1 LRQQGHISNVE
12 TAAQRSHRARG
23 GRLQALVALC
33 GLVLALVLSMSAE
46 ASAAPVLN
54 FKEAFGS
61 GAHPQ
66 LIVPTGL
73 AVDQSTGDVL
83 VMDQAAGTISRFK
96 PDGTAADFSAL
107 GTNVI
112 DGDSG
117 ADQTPQGKAGEAGLT
132 FAGDAESEIAV
143 DNSGAATGG
152 DIYVTQ
158 SSPNAIDIFASSGEY
173 LGQLTESA
181 SGPFSEACG
190 VTADSAGS
198 VFVGDYTG
206 NLGGTI
212 DEFSS
217 TVNPVTDGDSVT
229 SFHEPFNPCVLVAG
243 AEASKGS
250 LFALGYFG
258 SLFKLNASSGAV
270 AYTVSEGQGTTA
282 AVDPATG
289 DVLEAKG
296 SEIVEYDV
304 SGSTSAVQTT
314 SFEAESAI
322 QGLAVGPAG
331 IVYLDRSGSNE
342 LEVLRHVVI
351 AAVTSKV
358 ATAVGQNG
366 ATLHGTVNPEGLEV
380 TECKFE
386 YGPASGSTFEGS
398 VPCNPSAASLGEDT
412 TTHSVSAVVA
422 GLEPNTAYHFRLAAS
437 DVNGTVKAKTLTF
450 TTSGLPLVT
459 DSSPT
464 GVSQNGATLHG
475 TVNPEGLEVT
485 ECKFEYGPASG
496 SAFESSVPCN
506 PPASS
511 FEADTVAHSVSA
523 ALTGL
528 EPNIA
533 YHFRLTAS
541 NHSGTRTG
549 EVLTFTTSG
558 PPQITEVRASDA
570 DQSSVTLE
578 AHINP
583 GGLATSYRFE
593 WGTTTAY
600 GHNVPAEFDPVLA
613 AGDEPVAVTARVS
626 GLAPA
631 TELHYRLSAANS
643 AGTKASP
650 DQLAETL
657 DSCDLPDRRCF
668 EQVSPLDPGPVA
680 APGEGQA
687 QTELQYQAGTEPGKV
702 AYLITPGLSD
712 ATKGA
717 EDLYLGSRTTSGWVT
732 SQLSA
737 PISVRPEG
745 SDLASTLLGI
755 SDNLT
760 CGFETSTQPL
770 TSDPGPLSVQEAGG
784 SVLFRY
790 NPDGSYTAVPNLPP
804 ERLTEET
811 SYVLAGFS
819 QDCGKVVFRSR
830 AHYPGVPAA
839 EIPFQHEQL
848 YEWDEGMLR
857 SVGHVPSAGG
867 EKEVAAIPGG
877 SESTSFI
884 AKENFMN
891 SVSEDGSRVF
901 FTAER
906 RQSANAEEVGAV
918 GLFVREDGLST
929 RDVSMSET
937 STPDTL
943 AYFED
948 AAPDGSR
955 VFFTAPAGLTS
966 EGSSEGRDL
975 YEYDLEKSPSEH
987 PLKDLTVDHGGSP
1000 EITGVI
1006 GVSDD
1011 GSHVYFVAQAQL
1023 VEGQGK
1029 TLAENQSDRTY
1040 SVYGET
1046 GGVLSYAGTMT
1057 EADLRQ
1063 AIPEI
1068 SGVGSVSDRVSRD
1081 GRYLMYESKAD
1092 VTGYHSGGVPEIYIF
1107 DSAAPSEPIVCASC
1121 RPDGRPPITPENNL
1135 PLINEPNEDPLHPL
1149 QYLTD
1154 SGGEPRVFFVSF
1166 DDLAS
1171 GAVEGEES
1179 LYEFVHGQIFHIATQ
1194 VAGLKRV
1201 EPEGSFGNFIRFIG
1215 ASEDGTDLYFRTARS
1230 LLPQDKDERST
1241 VYDAR
1246 IGGGFPEA
1254 SPPVSCDPNT
1264 EGSCQ
1269 GTVPSSPGIQPVGS
1283 ATFSGPGNPLTQAPS
1298 IPAGTSPKATAPSKP
1313 VVHHKKKKKKKKKRR
1328 KSKHKQ
1334 AKRARH
1340 AISTRKESK

>member
-1 LRQQGHISNVE
+1 LR
-12 TAAQRSHRARG
+12 
-23 GRLQALVALC
+23 
-33 GLVLALVLSMSAE
+33 
-46 ASAAPVLN
+46 
-54 FKEAFGS
+54 
-61 GAHPQ
+61 
-66 LIVPTGL
+66 
-73 AVDQSTGDVL
+73 
-83 VMDQAAGTISRFK
+83 
-96 PDGTAADFSAL
+96 
-107 GTNVI
+107 
-112 DGDSG
+112 
-117 ADQTPQGKAGEAGLT
+117 
-132 FAGDAESEIAV
+132 FAGAGESEIAV
-143 DNSGAATGG
+143 DNSGTATDG

-158 SSPNAIDIFASSGEY
+158 SSPNVIDIFASSGKY
-173 LGQLTESA
+173 LGQLSESA
-181 SGPFSEACG
+181 SGQFTEACG

-198 VFVGDYTG
+198 VFVGDYNG

-212 DEFSS
+212 DEFFA
-217 TVNPVTDGDSVT
+217 TANPPTNNDFAA
-229 SFHEPFNPCVLVAG
+229 SFHEPSNPCILAAG

-250 LFALGYFG
+250 LFALDYNGQ
-258 SLFKLNASSGAV
+258 LVKLNAASGAV
-270 AYTVSEGQGTTA
+270 DYTVSEGQGTTA

-289 DVLEAKG
+289 DVLEAQG
-296 SEIVEYDV
+296 SEIAEYDA
-304 SGSTSAVQTT
+304 SSTSSAVRTT

-342 LEVLRHVVI
+342 LEVLRHVVL
-351 AAVTSKV
+351 ASVASKA

-366 ATLHGTVNPEGLEV
+366 ATLHGTVNPEGMEV

-386 YGPASGSTFEGS
+386 YGPVSSSTFEGS

-422 GLEPNTAYHFRLAAS
+422 GLEPNTAYHFRLVAS
-437 DVNGTVKAKTLTF
+437 DANGTANAKTLTF
-450 TTSGLPLVT
+450 TTSGLPFVT
-459 DSSPT
+459 DSPATSV
-464 GVSQNGATLHG
+464 GQNGATLHG

-511 FEADTVAHSVSA
+511 FEADAVAHPVSA
-523 ALTGL
+523 VLTGL
-528 EPNIA
+528 QPNTTYRFRIA
-533 YHFRLTAS
+533 AS

-549 EVLTFTTSG
+549 EALTFTTSG
-558 PPQITEVRASDA
+558 PPQIAEVRASDA
-570 DQSSVTLE
+570 DQGSVTLE

-583 GGLATSYRFE
+583 GGLATSYHFE

-600 GHNVPAEFDPVLA
+600 GHDVPAEFEPVLA
-613 AGDEPVAVTARVS
+613 AGEESVAVRARVS

-643 AGTKASP
+643 AGAKGSP

-657 DSCDLPDRRCF
+657 DSCELPDRRCF

-680 APGEGQA
+680 APGSIQA
-687 QTELQYQAGTEPGKV
+687 QTELQYQAGTEPGSV
-702 AYLITPGLSD
+702 AYVITPGLPD

-717 EDLYLGSRTTSGWVT
+717 EDLYLGKRTASGWVS

-737 PISVRPEG
+737 PTLVRPEAG
-745 SDLASTLLGI
+745 DQASTLLGV
-755 SDNLT
+755 SDDLT
-760 CGFETSTQPL
+760 CGFEESTQPL
-770 TSDPGPLSVQEAGG
+770 TTDPGPASVREAGG
-784 SVLFRY
+784 SVLFRF

-811 SYVLAGFS
+811 NHVLAGFS

-830 AHYPGVPAA
+830 AHYPGVPAV

-848 YEWDEGMLR
+848 YEWDEGILR

-867 EKEVAAIPGG
+867 EKEVAAIAGG
-877 SESTSFI
+877 SESTQVI
-884 AKENFMN
+884 VNENFTN
-891 SVSEDGSRVF
+891 SVSEDGSRAF

-906 RQSANAEEVGAV
+906 QQSANPEEVGKGGV
-918 GLFVREDGLST
+918 FVREDGLST

-937 STPDTL
+937 SIPDTL
-943 AYFED
+943 AYYED
-948 AAPDGSR
+948 AAPDGDR

-975 YEYDLEKSPSEH
+975 YEYDLEKSPSQH
-987 PLKDLTVDHGGSP
+987 PLKDLTVDRAGSP
-1000 EITGVI
+1000 EVRGVI

-1011 GSHVYFVAQAQL
+1011 GTHVYFVAQGQL
-1023 VEGQGK
+1023 VEGEGK
-1029 TLAENQSDRTY
+1029 TLAQNRSDGTY
-1040 SVYGET
+1040 SVYGES
-1046 GGVLSYAGTMT
+1046 GGVLSYAGTMA
-1057 EADLRQ
+1057 ERDLRA
-1063 AIPEI
+1063 AIPEY

-1081 GRYLMYESKAD
+1081 GRYLMYESRAD

-1107 DSAAPSEPIVCASC
+1107 DSEATSEPIVCASC
-1121 RPDGRPPITPENNL
+1121 RQDGRQSVTTEGNV
-1135 PLINEPNEDPLHPL
+1135 PLVNEPNEDPLHPL
-1149 QYLTD
+1149 QFFID
-1154 SGGEPRVFFVSF
+1154 SDGEPRVFFLSF

-1171 GAVEGEES
+1171 GAIEGEEN
-1179 LYEFVHGQIFHIATQ
+1179 LYEYAHGQIFHIATQ
-1194 VAGLKRV
+1194 AAGIKHIDF
-1201 EPEGSFGNFIRFIG
+1201 EGNFENFVRFIG
-1215 ASEDGTDLYFRTARS
+1215 ASEDGTDLYFKTARS

-1254 SPPVSCDPNT
+1254 LPPPASCDPNA

-1269 GTVPSSPGIQPVGS
+1269 GAVASPPSSPPAGS

-1298 IPAGTSPKATAPSKP
+1298 IPAGTSPKAKAPSKP
-1313 VVHHKKKKKKKKKRR
+1313 VVHHKKKKKKQKKRR

-1340 AISTRKESK
+1340 ATSTRKESK